1 MQAGIQ
7 PFSLCKW
14 TNPLP
19 EPSKP
24 TTNSRSV
31 LSAFYSA
38 RGCEDFWSTGLMACG
53 LSEVVLNERQGCQHL
68 NIISLSRH
76 RLHLLW
82 SLRHALANDALA
94 FLLGLC
100 LLLVILLHSLQESL
114 VASGLAH
121 VLNAHMDA
129 LAQLAVA
136 HNLGHLNS
144 QGIAVHVED
153 NSSPAMVERVWQS
166 LLDGGVSDN
175 VHIVSTLEV
184 HQVPCQAR
192 SSLGPVLLGI
202 LVTSAMSVTLGDHT
216 CLSHGCKL
224 APSQVANRLS
234 SEHPSRPLHF

>member
-1 MQAGIQ
+1 MRIEIINVTLCHTISEMQAGIQ

-38 RGCEDFWSTGLMACG
+38 RGCEDFWSNGLMGLWTLRSSSQRKAGVPAPQHHQPQPSPSSSPLVPQARACKRCSC
-53 LSEVVLNERQGCQHL
+53 LP
-68 NIISLSRH
+68 
-76 RLHLLW
+76 
-82 SLRHALANDALA
+82 
-94 FLLGLC
+94 LGLC

-153 NSSPAMVERVWQS
+153 NSSLPW
-166 LLDGGVSDN
+166 
-175 VHIVSTLEV
+175 
-184 HQVPCQAR
+184 
-192 SSLGPVLLGI
+192 
-202 LVTSAMSVTLGDHT
+202 
-216 CLSHGCKL
+216 
-224 APSQVANRLS
+224 
-234 SEHPSRPLHF
+234 